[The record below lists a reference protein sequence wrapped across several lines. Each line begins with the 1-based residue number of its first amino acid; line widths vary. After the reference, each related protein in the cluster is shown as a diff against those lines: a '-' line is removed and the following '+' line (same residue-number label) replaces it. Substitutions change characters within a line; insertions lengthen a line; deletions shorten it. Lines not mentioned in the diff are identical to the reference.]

1 MKHAVIGA
9 CVALLGGAWSL
20 SASAATLSGS
30 VTTSVSS
37 PVNLTN
43 EGPVDWA
50 IWDYTAAAQGTS
62 GAPSNRKLGGT
73 AIGNMSAVVGTPR
86 GITGTF
92 SPPTYTYTNGT
103 SPASATAAA
112 IGAITDTSVNVVGS
126 GWRLSVT
133 GDPLTTETV
142 KLYVAGFNG
151 TGTLTATLNG
161 ATTYTDS
168 SRVYGGTR
176 SGALYA
182 LTFKPDS
189 ASDVLQVSYVLQ
201 SVSGSGNANVDLQAV
216 AVAVPEP
223 AGLGLLAIGAVGTLR
238 RRQRR

>member
-1 MKHAVIGA
+1 MKCFMVGA
-9 CVALLGGAWSL
+9 CVALVGGAWGL
-20 SASAATLSGS
+20 SASGATLSGA
-30 VTTSVSS
+30 VTTTVSS

-50 IWDYTAAAQGTS
+50 IWDAQAAGSGTS

-92 SPPTYTYTNGT
+92 APPTYTYTNGT
-103 SPASATAAA
+103 SPTSATAAS

-142 KLYVAGFNG
+142 KFYVAGFNG
-151 TGTLTATLNG
+151 TGTFTATLNG
-161 ATTYTDS
+161 ATAYTDS

-176 SGALYA
+176 TGALYT
-182 LTFKPDS
+182 LNFKPDS
-189 ASDVLQVSYVLQ
+189 ISDLLQVSYVLQ
-201 SVSGSGNANVDLQAV
+201 SVSGGGNANVDLQAV
-216 AVAVPEP
+216 AVSVPEP
-223 AGLGLLAIGAVGTLR
+223 GGLGLLAIGAVGVMR
-238 RRQRR
+238 RRRR

>member
-1 MKHAVIGA
+1 MKRLMVGA
-9 CVALLGGAWSL
+9 CVGVLGLCGL
-20 SASAATLSGS
+20 SASGATLSGA
-30 VTTSVSS
+30 VTTTVSS

-50 IWDYTAAAQGTS
+50 IWDAQAAGSGTS
-62 GAPSNRKLGGT
+62 GARSNRKLGGT

-92 SPPTYTYTNGT
+92 TPPTYTYTNGT
-103 SPASATAAA
+103 SPTSAAGAS

-142 KLYVAGFNG
+142 KFYVAGFNG
-151 TGTLTATLNG
+151 TGTFTATLNG
-161 ATTYTDS
+161 VTAYTDS

-176 SGALYA
+176 SGALYT
-182 LTFKPDS
+182 LDFKPDS
-189 ASDVLQVSYVLQ
+189 ASDLLQVSYVLQ
-201 SVSGSGNANVDLQAV
+201 TATGNGNANVDLQAV
-216 AVAVPEP
+216 AVSVPEP
-223 AGLGLLAIGAVGTLR
+223 GMISAVGLGAVGLKR
-238 RRQRR
+238 RRRR